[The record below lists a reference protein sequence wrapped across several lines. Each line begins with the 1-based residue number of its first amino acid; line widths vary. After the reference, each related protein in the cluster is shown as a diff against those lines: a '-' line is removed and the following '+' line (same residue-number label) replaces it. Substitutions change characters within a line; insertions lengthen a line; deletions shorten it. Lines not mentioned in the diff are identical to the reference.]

1 MQDIF
6 SLTGKIIL
14 VTGASSGIGRAVAQQ
29 CAAAGATCIL
39 TARNQER
46 LQQTLDSLDGE
57 GHSFIAADLSTN
69 DSVQQLVSALPKVN
83 GIICCAGVVET
94 QMLKFAE
101 DSDLLKLF
109 NSNAFSAV
117 GSGGKGAKLIM
128 DGTQRDSAGQTR
140 IQGGAKNLQSL
151 TASIG
156 KIGGDL
162 SSLAEYTNSIGK
174 IGEGVASLA
183 EQYTNSIQPYIEATG
198 TWDVDAIKEANTELQ
213 SQVKAFDG
221 TQNPNNQNGQ
231 EFNYDSSKFR
241 KAFGL

>member
-57 GHSFIAADLSTN
+57 EHSFIAADLSTN

-94 QMLKFAE
+94 QMLKFTE
-101 DSDLLKLF
+101 DSDLLKL
-109 NSNAFSAV
+109 
-117 GSGGKGAKLIM
+117 
-128 DGTQRDSAGQTR
+128 
-140 IQGGAKNLQSL
+140 
-151 TASIG
+151 
-156 KIGGDL
+156 
-162 SSLAEYTNSIGK
+162 
-174 IGEGVASLA
+174 
-183 EQYTNSIQPYIEATG
+183 
-198 TWDVDAIKEANTELQ
+198 
-213 SQVKAFDG
+213 KA
-221 TQNPNNQNGQ
+221 
-231 EFNYDSSKFR
+231 
-241 KAFGL
+241 